1 LLISFLTWT
10 EINKS
15 AGKTFLNFTMPSFK
29 DIQDAHERIRPF
41 IHRTPIL
48 SNASLN
54 KLSSAELFFKCE
66 NFQKAGSFKIRGATN
81 TVLQLTQE
89 ELDRGIV
96 TASSGNHGAAL
107 SMAVSNRG
115 GKTTVVMPNNT
126 PKMKVDNVERNGGE
140 IVWCEPV
147 QESREKVLK
156 ELLAETGAVLVHPY
170 NDERIIAGQGTAA
183 KELLEDHP
191 DLDMIISPVSGGGL
205 LSGTLCSAK
214 EMKPEILVYGAEPEE
229 ADDAYRSFQSGE
241 IQANETTNTIC
252 DGLRAQIGTIPFP
265 IIQEKVDGII
275 TVTEEEII
283 DAMSMIWERMKII
296 VEPSS
301 TITLAAILKRKEL
314 FAGQK
319 VGLIL
324 SGGNV
329 DLGEI
334 PF

>member
-1 LLISFLTWT
+1 MLISFLTWT

-15 AGKTFLNFTMPSFK
+15 AGKTFLNLTMPSFK

-41 IHRTPIL
+41 IHRTPVL

-54 KLSSAELFFKCE
+54 KLSGAELFFKCE

-301 TITLAAILKRKEL
+301 TITLAVILKRKEL

>member
-1 LLISFLTWT
+1 
-10 EINKS
+10 
-15 AGKTFLNFTMPSFK
+15 MPSFK
-29 DIQDAHERIRPF
+29 DIQDAHERIHPF

-54 KLSSAELFFKCE
+54 KLSGAELFFKCE

-301 TITLAAILKRKEL
+301 TITLAVILKRKEL